1 MRTNID
7 IDDELMKEALTRTG
21 SKTKKEVVDMALR
34 MLVQIDNRAE
44 IRLLKGKVKWKGDL
58 SRSRRSRV

>member
-34 MLVQIDNRAE
+34 MLVQIDNQAE